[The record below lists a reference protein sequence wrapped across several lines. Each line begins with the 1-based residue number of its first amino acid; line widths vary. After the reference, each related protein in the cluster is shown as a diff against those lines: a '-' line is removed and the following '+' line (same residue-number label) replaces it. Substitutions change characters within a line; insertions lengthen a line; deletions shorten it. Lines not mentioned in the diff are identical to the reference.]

1 MGFTVFRTCMTI
13 AICLFLIALFI
24 FPSQALCRFADE
36 AERRISLAKNA
47 LLGGDPAAAETEC
60 HALKE
65 LIGERMPV
73 LERFLNHASVDALDA
88 SLAVAYAAVR
98 VGESGAA
105 IEALAEAESLIER
118 LRGIEL
124 FSPNSLL

>member
-1 MGFTVFRTCMTI
+1 MGFTVFRICMTV

-24 FPSQALCRFADE
+24 FPSKALCRFADE
-36 AERRISLAKNA
+36 AESRLSLAKNA
-47 LLGGDPAAAETEC
+47 LLRGDLAAAETEC
-60 HALKE
+60 RILKE
-65 LIGERMPV
+65 LIGDRMPV

-88 SLAVAYAAVR
+88 SLAIAFAAVR
-98 VGESGAA
+98 IGESGAA
-105 IEALAEAESLIER
+105 IEALAEAESLLER